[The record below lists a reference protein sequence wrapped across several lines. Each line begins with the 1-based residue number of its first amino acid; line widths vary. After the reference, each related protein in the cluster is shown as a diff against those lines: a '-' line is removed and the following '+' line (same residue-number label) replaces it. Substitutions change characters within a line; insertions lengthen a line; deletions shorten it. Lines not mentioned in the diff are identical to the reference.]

1 MKNIGS
7 FIFLVILLTGCTSL
21 SVQVEKLVSKGS
33 YVEARKLLEEENVGE
48 SISHEMA
55 NDEEA
60 LLARERFRVLLE
72 QDALNLKNDLNRQ
85 GKPREASN
93 KLTEFVRLCPWSK
106 KIKLIRRKGSVNF
119 KLKQV
124 RYVFSEGFKSPLVCF
139 RKP

>member
-55 NDEEA
+55 NDEET
-60 LLARERFRVLLE
+60 L
-72 QDALNLKNDLNRQ
+72 
-85 GKPREASN
+85 
-93 KLTEFVRLCPWSK
+93 
-106 KIKLIRRKGSVNF
+106 
-119 KLKQV
+119 
-124 RYVFSEGFKSPLVCF
+124 
-139 RKP
+139 